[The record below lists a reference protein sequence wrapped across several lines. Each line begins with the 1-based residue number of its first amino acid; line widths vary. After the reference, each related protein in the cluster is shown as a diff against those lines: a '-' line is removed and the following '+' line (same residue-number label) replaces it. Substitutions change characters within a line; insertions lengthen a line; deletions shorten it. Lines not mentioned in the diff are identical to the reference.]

1 VIYRI
6 PLRIVIF
13 CIAILSLGLAGCVLP
28 DHIGK
33 LQEDIADVQT
43 RIRSLEQDQQQA
55 LLRMESMVQEM
66 GNSEDIVT
74 RTDFADLKLEI
85 QDNTRKL
92 AILDEQ
98 FRETNSR
105 LDGQSRDIQEALVLL
120 RGASR
125 RQPGPAAIPGEETAG
140 ADTPVET
147 PLVEDNPFRPGQD
160 AVPDAQ
166 GLYNAAYADFSKGNY
181 TLAVSGF
188 DEYVDRFGASDL
200 ADNAM
205 YWIGECQYSQGR
217 FDKAVEAFD
226 DLLEKYPDSD
236 RAASANLKKGLAYL
250 EMNDIRKAVVQLQF
264 VLEKYSGS
272 DDARIARDT
281 LASLGVP
288 AR

>member
-1 VIYRI
+1 VIIRI
-6 PLRIVIF
+6 PRSIVVFSIV
-13 CIAILSLGLAGCVLP
+13 ILSLGLAGCVLP
-28 DHIGK
+28 DHIGQ
-33 LQEDIADVQT
+33 LQQDIAEVQT
-43 RIRSLEQDQQQA
+43 RIRTLEQEQQQA
-55 LLRMESMVQEM
+55 LLRMETMIQDMEK
-66 GNSEDIVT
+66 GEDRVT

-85 QDNTRKL
+85 QDNTRNL

-120 RGASR
+120 RGSSKGQR
-125 RQPGPAAIPGEETAG
+125 TTPALHGEGTDSAKV
-140 ADTPVET
+140 PVET

-188 DEYVDRFGASDL
+188 EEYVDRFGASDL

-217 FDKAVEAFD
+217 FDKAVQALD

>member
-1 VIYRI
+1 M
-6 PLRIVIF
+6 F
-13 CIAILSLGLAGCVLP
+13 SIAVLSLGLAACVLP

-66 GNSEDIVT
+66 GNSEDSVT
-74 RTDFADLKLEI
+74 RADFADLKLEI

-120 RGASR
+120 RGSAGG
-125 RQPGPAAIPGEETAG
+125 PVTNPAAPGDPAG
-140 ADTPVET
+140 AGDLPPET
-147 PLVEDNPFRPGQD
+147 PLADDNPFRPGQG
-160 AVPDAQ
+160 AVPDAE

-181 TLAVSGF
+181 ALAISGF
-188 DEYVDRFGASDL
+188 EEYVERFGASDL

-205 YWIGECQYSQGR
+205 YWVGECQYSQGR
-217 FDKAVEAFD
+217 FEKAVKAFD
-226 DLLEKYPDSD
+226 DLLEAYPDSD

-250 EMNDIRKAVVQLQF
+250 EMNDIRRAVVQLQF
-264 VLEKYSGS
+264 VIEKYSGS